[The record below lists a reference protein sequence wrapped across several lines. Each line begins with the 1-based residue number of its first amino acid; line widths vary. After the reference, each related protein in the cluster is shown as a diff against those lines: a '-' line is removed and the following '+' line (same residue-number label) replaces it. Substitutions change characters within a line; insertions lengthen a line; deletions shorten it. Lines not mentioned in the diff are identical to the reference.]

1 MNTRYEK
8 LTGFADEIAGDLTTQ
23 IENLHRLGMNY
34 VEMRGV
40 DGNTVVFHDND
51 KINEIKRRLDDAN
64 IRLSAVGSP
73 FGKIGID
80 QPFEPHFEEFKR
92 GVEIAHMLDCKI
104 IRMFSFYIPKDEG
117 GKSDPKRYENA
128 VMERIGSFVDYAKA
142 NDVVLLHENEKEI
155 YGEMAA
161 ECRKLMDNF
170 YGEHFRAIFDF
181 ANFVQVGQ
189 DTLEAYELLKDYVV
203 YVHVKDAKSADG
215 SVVPAGYGDG
225 NVAQILK
232 MMFDNGFNGFLSLE
246 PHLFNFSGFGQLEK
260 DGVSMKH
267 DSNTV
272 MSGPEA
278 FETAYNA
285 LNKILKAL

>member
-1 MNTRYEK
+1 
-8 LTGFADEIAGDLTTQ
+8 
-23 IENLHRLGMNY
+23 
-34 VEMRGV
+34 
-40 DGNTVVFHDND
+40 
-51 KINEIKRRLDDAN
+51 
-64 IRLSAVGSP
+64 
-73 FGKIGID
+73 
-80 QPFEPHFEEFKR
+80 
-92 GVEIAHMLDCKI
+92 
-104 IRMFSFYIPKDEG
+104 
-117 GKSDPKRYENA
+117 
-128 VMERIGSFVDYAKA
+128 
-142 NDVVLLHENEKEI
+142 
-155 YGEMAA
+155 
-161 ECRKLMDNF
+161 MDNF

-285 LNKILKAL
+285 LIKILKAL